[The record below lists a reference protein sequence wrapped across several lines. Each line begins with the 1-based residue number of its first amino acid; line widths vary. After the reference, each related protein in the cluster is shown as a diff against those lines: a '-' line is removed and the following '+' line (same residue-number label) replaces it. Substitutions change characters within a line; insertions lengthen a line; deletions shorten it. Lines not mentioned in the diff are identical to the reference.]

1 MVLFSS
7 LMAASI
13 SPCGRAI
20 VPVPAAPVVTPTP
33 VFVPE
38 PEDCAVP
45 ALLVPGG
52 GAAGLDELPALPESA
67 PALCANALTG
77 EIRIAIAA
85 TAAVMD
91 DRFIGHLPLPF
102 NDAIKSWFPA
112 E

>member
-1 MVLFSS
+1 
-7 LMAASI
+7 MAASI

-20 VPVPAAPVVTPTP
+20 VPVPAAPVVTPAP
-33 VFVPE
+33 VFAPE

-45 ALLVPGG
+45 ALLVPGDG
-52 GAAGLDELPALPESA
+52 GAASLDEFPVPPGSV

-85 TAAVMD
+85 TAAVID
-91 DRFIGHLPLPF
+91 DRLIGHLPLPF